1 MCIKNGHFCKRKNL
15 EVTDFKKNILCKL
28 LIFIGFCARY
38 PHSPHKD
45 VVVKSHES
53 WQILV

>member
-28 LIFIGFCARY
+28 LIFNGFCARY
-38 PHSPHKD
+38 PRSPHKD